1 MDGRQLRDH
10 DLGRR
15 HLQGARLPPLLHE
28 VCPSCCWTNT
38 SAVFRDAHSAAP
50 ASGPLRVE
58 LSDTALETAPIFR
71 FFLDAA
77 TTLQVRWG
85 SALGRPS
92 SQLLPLLLF
101 LRKWDCAALLALAL
115 RDLERAVVA
124 GKVRPLQAFNVGAT
138 LDAAE
143 VCAAVLRR
151 RWPRV
156 WARADTWCLGRG
168 RDYPFTPG
176 MWSVRFWRE
185 NSIPPDYMF
194 ALVQAVTTTLGAGGE
209 SLAARFEAV
218 LQEAREM
225 NQGSSQPNL
234 TS

>member
-1 MDGRQLRDH
+1 M
-10 DLGRR
+10 
-15 HLQGARLPPLLHE
+15 
-28 VCPSCCWTNT
+28 
-38 SAVFRDAHSAAP
+38 
-50 ASGPLRVE
+50 RVE
-58 LSDTALETAPIFR
+58 LSDATLETATIFR

-115 RDLERAVVA
+115 RDLEKDVFA
-124 GKVRPLQAFNVGAT
+124 GKVRPLQAFNIGAT
-138 LDAAE
+138 MDAAG

-151 RWPRV
+151 RWRRA
-156 WARADTWCLGRG
+156 WARTDTWSLGRG

-185 NSIPPDYMF
+185 NSIPPNYMF
-194 ALVQAVTTTLGAGGE
+194 ALVQAITTTLGAGGE

-218 LQEAREM
+218 LEEARVM
-225 NQGSSQPNL
+225 NQSTSRPNL
-234 TS
+234 TR